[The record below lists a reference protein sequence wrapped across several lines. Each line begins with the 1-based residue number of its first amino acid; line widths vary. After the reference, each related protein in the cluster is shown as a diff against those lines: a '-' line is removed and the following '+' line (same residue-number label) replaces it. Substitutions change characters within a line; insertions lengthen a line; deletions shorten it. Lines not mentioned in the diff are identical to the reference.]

1 MMSQKSSKNNVNLND
16 FKRSLLGSILFP
28 AIALVV
34 LLIAFTFPVISYV
47 TSEEFLVVTEHE
59 EVSMFV
65 ARNSL
70 GSDLF
75 SLFPIGMVL
84 CGMMTAIKSF
94 YYMLSKK
101 QVNVFFSLG
110 VNRKTM
116 FINRILA
123 GIISLFVAVLIPMLI
138 IYIVNITTFDYAAH
152 ATQIFLYAVSMFFVS
167 GLAGFAIGAMATMIG
182 GNIFEVALTSFTASA
197 IPVLTVNAGSS
208 IISSFLNGYARSGDV
223 IMITWYGLIS
233 PWNICSSIFR
243 ENSDMGY
250 NILRQPID
258 VFLSLTRNGVEADK
272 YVIPDSA
279 KVGISLTAPIL
290 SWLAISVVLIA
301 IGYVLYKARKAEHAN
316 SFGHFAISRAINTTF
331 VFLLMAYL
339 IEEMFWREIS
349 PLAYFIILA
358 VAGLVAY
365 FVLQL
370 IMTRKLKTTVKSFK
384 WYAVLVSV
392 TAVFL
397 AVVVSG
403 FFGTFNKTPDK
414 SEIKSVSIDAYALDP
429 YVHYLG
435 AYDADED
442 FVEGTSDN
450 AKEAIVGLFDKVKKE
465 KVQYGE
471 DSFLG
476 LTFAFRDNNNE
487 LKYRTFHIYSEEIY
501 VEYLKAVYGS
511 DFFDEILKEYLIND
525 PPEVETDEIV
535 EYYDEYGNIYYA
547 GDTNNSAG
555 YLKTKPWSFISNT
568 GVYELKE
575 EKIQY
580 SEESVPETTNV
591 PNVEWIEDTEALC
604 KALYNDLTK
613 MTYEQLFE
621 RKEKPLGILAM
632 GGSDFM
638 GAECMQD
645 DTKLTP
651 NSVMEITSEYALVYD
666 GIPVYAD
673 MTETLAFLK
682 DNGYV
687 ANDLNLTVK
696 EVLYTDSPLE
706 IGEALQK
713 FYKANEDTYD
723 ERGGYHYWIY
733 DTIKD
738 VTFTSGELI
747 WYTFEATS
755 SFINNEQ
762 LSNIDM
768 LKRVYKDAGHP
779 LQSVMDMAKAEE
791 IVEKSVSQFMTSGDN
806 GRYVYVVYEE
816 GPIVCYYLPEAN
828 VSVLK

>member
-1 MMSQKSSKNNVNLND
+1 MMSQKSLKSNVNLND
-16 FKRSLLGSILFP
+16 FKRSLVGSLLFP
-28 AIALVV
+28 AIALIV
-34 LLIAFTFPVISYV
+34 LLISFTFPVISEV
-47 TSEEFLVVTEHE
+47 TSEEFKMMLEHE

-65 ARNSL
+65 SFNSL
-70 GSDLF
+70 GSDMF
-75 SLFPIGMVL
+75 SLFPVGMVI

-101 QVNVFFSLG
+101 QVNVFFSMG
-110 VNRKTM
+110 ISRKTM
-116 FINRILA
+116 FINRTLS
-123 GIISLFVAVLIPMLI
+123 GIISLFVSVLVPMLI
-138 IYIVNITTFDYAAH
+138 LYIVNLTTFDYPAH
-152 ATQIFLYAVSMFFVS
+152 ATEVFLYAVSMFFVS
-167 GLAGFAIGAMATMIG
+167 GLAGFSIGTMATMIG

-197 IPVLTVNAGSS
+197 VPVLTVNAGSS
-208 IISSFLNGYARSGDV
+208 IIGSFLNGYARTGDA
-223 IMITWYGLIS
+223 IHWYGLIS

-250 NILRQPID
+250 NILRHPVDIFQLI
-258 VFLSLTRNGVEADK
+258 TRNGVEADK

-279 KVGISLTAPIL
+279 KVGISFIAPVL
-290 SWLAISVVLIA
+290 SWLAISVLIIV

-316 SFGHFAISRAINTTF
+316 SFGHFAISRAINTTL

-358 VAGLVAY
+358 VTGLVAY

-384 WYAVLVSV
+384 WYAVLLSV

-403 FFGTFNKTPDK
+403 FFGIFNKTPDK
-414 SEIKSVSIDAYALDP
+414 SEIKSVSIDAYALEP
-429 YVHYLG
+429 YVHFLG
-435 AYDADED
+435 EYDADED

-450 AKEAIVGLFDKVKKE
+450 AKEAIIGLFDKVKNE

-487 LKYRTFHIYSEEIY
+487 LQYRTFSIYSEEIY

-511 DFFDEILKEYLIND
+511 DFFDEILKEYLLND
-525 PPEVETDEIV
+525 PPENDDEDIQ
-535 EYYDEYGNIYYA
+535 YYDQYGNVYIV
-547 GDTNNSAG
+547 GDENKSAG
-555 YLKTKPWSFISNT
+555 YLKIKPWSFISNT

-591 PNVEWIEDTEALC
+591 PKVEWIEDTEILC

-621 RKEKPLGILAM
+621 RTEKPLGILAM

-638 GAECMQD
+638 GAHCMHNS
-645 DTKLTP
+645 TVLTP
-651 NSVMEITSEYALVYD
+651 NHDMPIESKYALVYD

-682 DNGYV
+682 DKGYV
-687 ANDLNLTVK
+687 ANDPELTVK

-713 FYKANEDTYD
+713 FYIANEDNYD
-723 ERGGYHYWIY
+723 ERSGYHYWIY

-738 VTFTSGELI
+738 VTFTSDELL
-747 WYTFEATS
+747 WHTFDATG
-755 SFINNEQ
+755 SFTKEQ
-762 LSNIDM
+762 MSNIDI

-779 LQSVMDMAKAEE
+779 LESVTDIAKAQA
-791 IVEKSVSQFMTSGDN
+791 IADKSVSQYMVSGDN

-828 VSVLK
+828 VSVIN

>member
-1 MMSQKSSKNNVNLND
+1 MMSQKSLKNNVNLND

-34 LLIAFTFPVISYV
+34 LLISFTFPVISEV
-47 TSEEFLVVTEHE
+47 TSEEFKMMMEHE

-65 ARNSL
+65 SFNSL
-70 GSDLF
+70 GSDMF
-75 SLFPIGMVL
+75 SLFPVGMVI

-101 QVNVFFSLG
+101 QVNVFFSMG
-110 VNRKTM
+110 VSRKTM
-116 FINRILA
+116 FINRTLS
-123 GIISLFVAVLIPMLI
+123 GIISLFVAVLVPMLI
-138 IYIVNITTFDYAAH
+138 LYIVNLTTFDYPAH

-167 GLAGFAIGAMATMIG
+167 GLAGFAIGTMATMIG
-182 GNIFEVALTSFTASA
+182 GNIFEVAITSLTASA
-197 IPVLTVNAGSS
+197 VPVLTVNAGSS
-208 IISSFLNGYARSGDV
+208 IIGSFLNGYARSGDV
-223 IMITWYGLIS
+223 ISWLGLIS
-233 PWNICSSIFR
+233 PWGICSSIFKQV
-243 ENSDMGY
+243 SDGGGY
-250 NILRQPID
+250 NDYRHPVDL
-258 VFLSLTRNGVEADK
+258 FKLLTRNGVEADK

-279 KVGISLTAPIL
+279 KVGISFVAPIL
-290 SWLAISVVLIA
+290 SWLAISVVIIA
-301 IGYVLYKARKAEHAN
+301 IGYVLYKVRKAEHAN

-339 IEEMFWREIS
+339 IEEMFWREIG
-349 PLAYFIILA
+349 PLAYFLILA
-358 VAGLVAY
+358 VTGLVAY

-384 WYAVLVSV
+384 WYAVLLSV

-414 SEIKSVSIDAYALDP
+414 SEIKSVSIDAYALEP
-429 YVHYLG
+429 YVHFLG
-435 AYDADED
+435 EYDADED

-450 AKEAIVGLFDKVKKE
+450 AKEAIIGLFDKVKNE
-465 KVQYGE
+465 KVQYGD

-487 LKYRTFHIYSEEIY
+487 LEYRTFYIYSEEIY
-501 VEYLKAVYGS
+501 VEYFKAVYGS
-511 DFFDEILKEYLIND
+511 DFFDEILKEYLLND
-525 PPEVETDEIV
+525 PPENDDEDIQ
-535 EYYDEYGNIYYA
+535 YYDQYGNVYYV
-547 GDTNNSAG
+547 DSTNNSAG

-580 SEESVPETTNV
+580 SEESVPETTRV
-591 PNVEWIEDTEALC
+591 PKVEWIDDTEALC

-613 MTYEQLFE
+613 VTYEQLFE

-638 GAECMQD
+638 GAECMHNS
-645 DTKLTP
+645 TVLTP
-651 NSVMEITSEYALVYD
+651 NHDMPIESQYALVYD

-682 DNGYV
+682 DKGYV
-687 ANDLNLTVK
+687 ANDPELTIK
-696 EVLYTDSPLE
+696 EMFYTDSPLE

-713 FYKANEDTYD
+713 FYIANEDNYD
-723 ERGGYHYWIY
+723 ERSGYHYWIY

-755 SFINNEQ
+755 AFAGKEQ
-762 LSNIDM
+762 LSNIDT

-779 LQSVMDMAKAEE
+779 LQSVTDTAKAQA
-791 IVEKSVSQFMTSGDN
+791 ITDKSVSQYMVSGDN
-806 GRYVYVVYEE
+806 GRYVYVVYEQ

-828 VSVLK
+828 VSVLN

>member
-1 MMSQKSSKNNVNLND
+1 MMSQKSLKNNVNLND
-16 FKRSLLGSILFP
+16 FKRSLLGSLLFP
-28 AIALVV
+28 AIALLV
-34 LLIAFTFPVISYV
+34 LLISFTFPVISEV
-47 TSEEFLVVTEHE
+47 TSEEFKMIMEHE

-65 ARNSL
+65 SFNSL
-70 GSDLF
+70 GSDMF
-75 SLFPIGMVL
+75 SLFPMGML
-84 CGMMTAIKSF
+84 ICGMMTAIKSF

-101 QVNVFFSLG
+101 QVNVFFSMG
-110 VNRKTM
+110 VSRKTM
-116 FINRILA
+116 FLNRTLA

-138 IYIVNITTFDYAAH
+138 LYIVNLTTFDYPAH
-152 ATQIFLYAVSMFFVS
+152 ATQIFLYAVSMFFVC
-167 GLAGFAIGAMATMIG
+167 GLAGFSIGTMATMVS
-182 GNIFEVALTSFTASA
+182 GNIFEAALTSFTTSA

-208 IISSFLNGYARSGDV
+208 IIGSFLNGYARSGDV
-223 IMITWYGLIS
+223 ISWYGLIS
-233 PWNICSSIFR
+233 PWSICSSIFR
-243 ENSDMGY
+243 ENSDIGY
-250 NILRQPID
+250 NVQRHPVDL
-258 VFLSLTRNGVEADK
+258 FMTLTRNGVEADK

-279 KVGISLTAPIL
+279 KVGISFVAPIL
-290 SWLAISVVLIA
+290 SWLAISVVI
-301 IGYVLYKARKAEHAN
+301 IVISYVLYKVRKAEHAN
-316 SFGHFAISRAINTTF
+316 SFGHFAISRAINTTL

-339 IEEMFWREIS
+339 IEEMFWREIG
-349 PLAYFIILA
+349 PLAYFLILA

-370 IMTRKLKTTVKSFK
+370 IMTRKIKTTVKSFK
-384 WYAVLVSV
+384 WYAVLLSV

-414 SEIKSVSIDAYALDP
+414 SEIKSVSIDASALEP
-429 YVHYLG
+429 YVHFLG

-450 AKEAIVGLFDKVKKE
+450 AKEAIIGLFDKVKNE

-487 LKYRTFHIYSEEIY
+487 LEYRTFFIYSEEIY

-525 PPEVETDEIV
+525 PPENDDEDIQ
-535 EYYDEYGNIYYA
+535 YYDQYGNAYYV
-547 GDTNNSAG
+547 DSSNYSAG
-555 YLKTKPWSFISNT
+555 YLKIKPWSFISNT

-580 SEESVPETTNV
+580 SEESAPETTRV
-591 PNVEWIEDTEALC
+591 PKVEWIDDTEALC

-638 GAECMQD
+638 GAECMHN
-645 DTKLTP
+645 DTVLIP
-651 NSVMEITSEYALVYD
+651 HHDMPIESQYALVYD

-673 MTETLAFLK
+673 MTETLAFLQS
-682 DNGYV
+682 NGYV
-687 ANDLNLTVK
+687 ANDPELTIK

-713 FYKANEDTYD
+713 FYKVNEDNYD
-723 ERGGYHYWIY
+723 DRSGYHYWIY

-738 VTFTSGELI
+738 VTFTSGELL
-747 WYTFEATS
+747 WHTFEATG
-755 SFINNEQ
+755 SFTNNEQ
-762 LSNIDM
+762 LTNIDT

-779 LQSVMDMAKAEE
+779 LESVKDIEKAQA
-791 IVEKSVSQFMTSGDN
+791 IVDKSVSQYMVSGDN
-806 GRYVYVVYEE
+806 GRYVYVVYEQ